1 MLLKKNSF
9 DRNWLLLLLLGIIWG
24 LAFVS
29 VEASLRSFSP
39 LQIACLRILIGTI
52 MITSFTFFWER
63 NKFFSKNFFSK
74 KIIFFS
80 IGVAVFSNA
89 LPFSLLSWAQ
99 IYVTSIFAGVFMT
112 LVPLIILPLAHFFI
126 PNEKLSFKKVLGFL
140 LGFIGV
146 MILIDV
152 NLIMKD
158 LNSDDLFP
166 KLACFGATISYAVG
180 SIIIKRSPK
189 TSQLVFSSLSLFF
202 ASFIMLFFL
211 ILNNQITFNSEI
223 KIVPVLGIL
232 FLGAFPT
239 GVATVLKVSIIK
251 NAGPSFLSLVNYQVP
266 LWAIIFG
273 FLFFNEKLPKEIV
286 IGLILIIIGLF
297 VSQSNVSVT
306 KRLIESLKRI
316 KKIK

>member
-1 MLLKKNSF
+1 M
-9 DRNWLLLLLLGIIWG
+9 
-24 LAFVS
+24 
-29 VEASLRSFSP
+29 
-39 LQIACLRILIGTI
+39 
-52 MITSFTFFWER
+52 
-63 NKFFSKNFFSK
+63 
-74 KIIFFS
+74 
-80 IGVAVFSNA
+80 AVFSNA